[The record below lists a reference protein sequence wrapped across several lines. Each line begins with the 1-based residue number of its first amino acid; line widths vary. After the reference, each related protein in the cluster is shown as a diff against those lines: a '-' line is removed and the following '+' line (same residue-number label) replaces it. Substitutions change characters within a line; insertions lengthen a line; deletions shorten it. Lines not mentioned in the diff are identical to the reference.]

1 MHSFVFWAHKIT
13 TTTHI
18 TPNFHYLFTPASPQ
32 LQWTTWGK
40 HWVTRSLVQCIFIQP
55 MSLCLKETFN
65 EFFELWPQIISS
77 SILLVITKSGL
88 ILTFFSTGAKTG
100 SEKRD
105 IKGKGTLIQ
114 CYTTSYFHMSIRQD
128 ARPGT
133 GGVGSLFP
141 HKKVF
146 QAQHPFFSGW
156 AGVVRPHMW
165 DCLSQQ
171 IKRKWSTDSYSSMDE
186 YQKLS
191 EINQDTKDSTS
202 HDSIYRKL

>member
-18 TPNFHYLFTPASPQ
+18 APNFHYLFTPASPQ
-32 LQWTTWGK
+32 LQWTTWRK
-40 HWVTRSLVQCIFIQP
+40 HWVTRSLMQCIFIQP

-105 IKGKGTLIQ
+105 IKGKGGLAGGPAWCEKRGGEAFTGV
-114 CYTTSYFHMSIRQD
+114 TTKKHFCENGCWI
-128 ARPGT
+128 T
-133 GGVGSLFP
+133 GSLFL
-141 HKKVF
+141 
-146 QAQHPFFSGW
+146 PFTLHG
-156 AGVVRPHMW
+156 
-165 DCLSQQ
+165 SQDS
-171 IKRKWSTDSYSSMDE
+171 KTDSCS
-186 YQKLS
+186 Q
-191 EINQDTKDSTS
+191 
-202 HDSIYRKL
+202 RV